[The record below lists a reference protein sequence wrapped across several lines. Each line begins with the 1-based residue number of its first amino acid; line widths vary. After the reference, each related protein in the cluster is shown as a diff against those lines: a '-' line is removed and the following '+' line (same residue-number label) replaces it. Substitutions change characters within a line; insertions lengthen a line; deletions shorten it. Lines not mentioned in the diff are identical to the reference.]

1 MRKSDSA
8 LVLAAPPQPKPQPTP
23 QASPP
28 GTVSTTAASTSDHLA
43 VPSAAT
49 AHARSHPKLFLHG
62 TLQLADP
69 AAEHAFRAQYA
80 RHSVLGEICLTAAQC
95 LYWLASTRS
104 AITAGGWHGAAALK
118 LLACVLPAA
127 LHLALQLD
135 PALLH
140 EQHRHVLS
148 ALLRCPSES
157 AFVHMAGASATA
169 RLGGCLSAAAG
180 YMQPRAH
187 MLLVAAGSLAV
198 PPLLCKLT
206 FEWSWALS
214 TLQLAGWLLGA
225 RAFWTLHAAQAAGSG
240 ATAAVVPPHHA
251 AFWELTCICVLLT
264 AYGGSLATLYRWEG
278 AARKRFVE
286 ERLGQQAAADTHGWQ
301 VFVVALAVLLV
312 MLYHLSSGE

>member
-140 EQHRHVLS
+140 EQHRH
-148 ALLRCPSES
+148 
-157 AFVHMAGASATA
+157 
-169 RLGGCLSAAAG
+169 
-180 YMQPRAH
+180 
-187 MLLVAAGSLAV
+187 AGSLAV